1 MIAGRDCESGLLE
14 NKKETQNKP
23 LYLQTSHNIILAQNF
38 DFFTDF
44 ITFCKFYAFSRTDR
58 YIFIPYIYIIGH
70 LNSKKTNPPF
80 IVFCNFQFLTY
91 IVERQI
97 K

>member
-38 DFFTDF
+38 DIFTDF

-58 YIFIPYIYIIGH
+58 YIFIPYIYYR
-70 LNSKKTNPPF
+70 PPE
-80 IVFCNFQFLTY
+80 Q
-91 IVERQI
+91 
-97 K
+97 